1 MSTAAASRPSPE
13 KIFEALTR
21 YQQTFALKAG
31 IEVDLF
37 TAIGEGTN
45 EPAALAKRTQTAERG
60 IRILA
65 DYLAIQGFL
74 NKENG
79 KYSLTQDSAVF
90 LDKRSPA
97 YMGAMA
103 EFLVSGQNLDNMQIL
118 TASVRKG
125 GTASGIGDNSKPEDE
140 RWVNF
145 ARSMGSMAVPMAG
158 VLAQMIA
165 PNSGSSGGPIR
176 VLDVAAGHGMYGITV
191 AKILPNVQV
200 TALDWPAVLEV
211 AKENASKAGILD
223 RYATRHGS
231 AFDADLGEDYD
242 YIFITNFLHHF
253 DPPTNEKLLRRFHA
267 ALKPGGKTLTVE
279 FVPNPDRVTP
289 PMAAAFSLVML
300 AHTDSG
306 DAYTYSEYEKMHRAA
321 GFKSCSLHPVAD
333 LPQQVVV
340 AEK

>member
-1 MSTAAASRPSPE
+1 MSTAAAPRPSPE
-13 KIFEALTR
+13 KIFDALTR

-31 IEVDLF
+31 IEVELF
-37 TAIGEGTN
+37 TAIGEGAN
-45 EPAALAKRTQTAERG
+45 EPAALAERTQSAERG
-60 IRILA
+60 VRILA
-65 DYLAIQGFL
+65 DYLTIQGFL
-74 NKENG
+74 TKENG
-79 KYSLTQDSAVF
+79 KYALTPDSAVF

-103 EFLVSGQNLDNMQIL
+103 EFLVSNQNLDNIQIL
-118 TASVRKG
+118 TKSVRKG
-125 GTASGIGDNSKPEDE
+125 GTASEIGDNRKPEDD

-158 VLAQMIA
+158 VLTQMIA
-165 PNSGSSGGPIR
+165 ASSGPIK
-176 VLDVAAGHGMYGITV
+176 VLDVAAGHGMYGVTV
-191 AKILPNVQV
+191 AKNIPNVQV

-211 AKENASKAGILD
+211 AKENAAKAGVAD
-223 RYATRHGS
+223 RYSTLPGS
-231 AFDADLGEDYD
+231 AFDADLGEGYD

-253 DPPTNEKLLRRFHA
+253 DPPTNEKLLHRFHA
-267 ALKPGGKTLTVE
+267 ALKPGGKALTVE
-279 FVPNPDRVTP
+279 FVPNPDRITP

-306 DAYTYSEYEKMHRAA
+306 DAYTFAEYEKMVRAA
-321 GFKSCSLHPVAD
+321 GFKNCSLHPVPE

>member
-1 MSTAAASRPSPE
+1 MSTAAAPRPSPE
-13 KIFEALTR
+13 KIFDALTR

-31 IEVDLF
+31 IEVELF
-37 TAIGEGTN
+37 TAIGEGAN
-45 EPAALAKRTQTAERG
+45 EPAALAKRTQSAERG
-60 IRILA
+60 VRILA
-65 DYLAIQGFL
+65 DYLTIQGFL
-74 NKENG
+74 TKENG
-79 KYSLTQDSAVF
+79 KYALTPDSAVF

-103 EFLVSGQNLDNMQIL
+103 EFLVSNQNLDNIQIL
-118 TASVRKG
+118 TKSVRKG
-125 GTASGIGDNSKPEDE
+125 GTASKIGDNSKPEDD

-158 VLAQMIA
+158 ALTQMIA
-165 PNSGSSGGPIR
+165 PSNGPIK
-176 VLDVAAGHGMYGITV
+176 VLDVAAGHGMYGVTV
-191 AKILPNVQV
+191 AKNIPNVHV

-211 AKENASKAGILD
+211 AKENAAKAGVAD
-223 RYATRHGS
+223 RYSTLPGS
-231 AFDADLGEDYD
+231 AFDADLGGGYD

-253 DPPTNEKLLRRFHA
+253 DAPTNEKLLRRFHA
-267 ALKPGGKTLTVE
+267 ALKPGGKALTVE

-306 DAYTYSEYEKMHRAA
+306 DAYTFAEYEKMVRAA
-321 GFKSCSLHPVAD
+321 GFKSCSLHPVPD

>member
-1 MSTAAASRPSPE
+1 MSTAAAPRPSPE
-13 KIFEALTR
+13 RIFDALTR

-37 TAIGEGTN
+37 TAIGEGAN
-45 EPAALAKRTQTAERG
+45 EPVALAKRTQTAERG

-65 DYLAIQGFL
+65 DYLVIQGFL

-79 KYSLTQDSAVF
+79 KYSLTPDSAVF

-97 YMGAMA
+97 YLGAMA

-165 PNSGSSGGPIR
+165 PSSGPVR
-176 VLDVAAGHGMYGITV
+176 VLDIAAGHGMYGITV

-231 AFDADLGEDYD
+231 AFDADLGEGYD

-306 DAYTYSEYEKMHRAA
+306 DAYTFAEYEKMHRAA